1 MSPQAHNDSALFAHG
16 PPMGVQR
23 RLGLVTPNRL
33 YTGRRALL
41 VVLIGWVPIVLLTV
55 AQVALRG
62 GDDITSLLQET
73 GAHARYLVAA
83 PLLIIAEA
91 QWAMYLGAT
100 MRHFVEAQLVPDGR
114 RTKFDTAVAST
125 RRLLNSIAAEIAVF
139 ALAYSLAALSV
150 FPQAFDQIP
159 AWHRSAGI
167 VPGYSA
173 AGWWH
178 VLVSLPLLLVLI
190 FGWLWRLALWAR
202 LLWLISRLDLRL
214 IASHPDHAGG
224 LGFVG
229 HSLSAF
235 SIVGLALASIAAG
248 RSAHFVLLGGTVPTP
263 NLFFNLGFL
272 VFLLA
277 LFLAPL
283 LVFTPTLLRLW
294 KRGTVAY
301 GALAARVGEEF
312 ESKWLNRGNID
323 RAALEKPDFS
333 ATADLYSVVSNVF
346 AIRFVP
352 VDLKTLIALS
362 VALVLPFA
370 PVVLLAIPINTI
382 LQSLQKLLF

>member
-1 MSPQAHNDSALFAHG
+1 
-16 PPMGVQR
+16 
-23 RLGLVTPNRL
+23 
-33 YTGRRALL
+33 
-41 VVLIGWVPIVLLTV
+41 
-55 AQVALRG
+55 
-62 GDDITSLLQET
+62 
-73 GAHARYLVAA
+73 
-83 PLLIIAEA
+83 
-91 QWAMYLGAT
+91 
-100 MRHFVEAQLVPDGR
+100 
-114 RTKFDTAVAST
+114 
-125 RRLLNSIAAEIAVF
+125 
-139 ALAYSLAALSV
+139 
-150 FPQAFDQIP
+150 
-159 AWHRSAGI
+159 
-167 VPGYSA
+167 
-173 AGWWH
+173 
-178 VLVSLPLLLVLI
+178 
-190 FGWLWRLALWAR
+190 
-202 LLWLISRLDLRL
+202 
-214 IASHPDHAGG
+214 
-224 LGFVG
+224 
-229 HSLSAF
+229 
-235 SIVGLALASIAAG
+235 LALASIAAG